1 MPSPCKKPAEV
12 EVVSIIALVGNKGG
26 AGKTTLAV
34 NLAAGLARQQSV
46 AVIDADP
53 QGSALQWRAI
63 AGDASAPPVAAAE
76 ADLQQHALKL
86 LRDYRTVVIDC
97 PPSVHAPQTGAV
109 LGFGD
114 LALIPVQPSP
124 MDLWANVHIEKSID
138 DAHKVNPSLRI
149 LLVINQ
155 LEPRTT
161 LSRLVRDALS
171 EIAFPVADTAVRRRA
186 IYRASA
192 LQGKSVFDMGRRG
205 ADAAAEIDQLIQEV
219 NTA

>member
-1 MPSPCKKPAEV
+1 M
-12 EVVSIIALVGNKGG
+12 SIIALVGNKGG

-46 AVIDADP
+46 AMIDADP

-76 ADLQQHALKL
+76 ADLQRQAIKL
-86 LRDYRTVVIDC
+86 LQDYRCVVIDC

-124 MDLWANVHIEKSID
+124 MDLWANVHIEQSIE
-138 DAHKVNPSLRI
+138 DARKVNPSLQTF
-149 LLVINQ
+149 LVINQ

-205 ADAAAEIDQLIQEV
+205 ADAAAEIDQLIQEII
-219 NTA
+219 TA

>member
-1 MPSPCKKPAEV
+1 MPV
-12 EVVSIIALVGNKGG
+12 IALVGNKGG

-34 NLAAGLARQQSV
+34 NLAVGLGRQQSV
-46 AVIDADP
+46 AMIDADP
-53 QGSALQWRAI
+53 QGSALQWRSI
-63 AGDASAPPVAAAE
+63 AGDASAPHVAAAE
-76 ADLQQHALKL
+76 EGLQRQAFDLLQ
-86 LRDYRTVVIDC
+86 DYHNVVNDC
-97 PPSVHAPQTGAV
+97 PPSVHAPQTAAV

-124 MDLWANVHIEKSID
+124 MDLWANVHVEQSIA
-138 DAHKVNPSLRI
+138 DAHEINSSLRT

-171 EIAFPVADTAVRRRA
+171 EIPFPVADTAVRRRA

-219 NTA
+219 NRV